1 LLHVR
6 IIKQIFETKKNS
18 HKEDTTLSDISDAMQ
33 LLNITFN
40 TNKMSTK
47 ELNESLNFMRNYL
60 NRYDKEDMN
69 IVMHKMKHYVKKHKY
84 IVK

>member
-1 LLHVR
+1 
-6 IIKQIFETKKNS
+6 
-18 HKEDTTLSDISDAMQ
+18 MQ